1 MKKTERKKIIEGIKS
16 DVELLKKQLAKLRE
30 DKKKSTNPKSYVP
43 RIEQA
48 KKALDRRKD
57 YLKAQ
62 KEAYKT
68 DLKG

>member
-1 MKKTERKKIIEGIKS
+1 MKKNERKKIIEGIKS

-30 DKKKSTNPKSYVP
+30 DKKKSTNPKSYVS

-57 YLKAQ
+57 YLKVQ